1 MHIPVLQLEL
11 RLRFTLDFRQFSHL
25 EKLATLTHLY
35 LELRLPL
42 AEARR
47 AAKADLQMDSHAAG
61 LETTRL
67 SGDDYAD
74 VPGLP

>member
-1 MHIPVLQLEL
+1 MKK
-11 RLRFTLDFRQFSHL
+11 TDFHQFSRL

-35 LELRLPL
+35 LELRLPS

-47 AAKADLQMDSHAAG
+47 AAKTDLQMDSPAAG

-67 SGDDYAD
+67 SGDDDCAD
-74 VPGLP
+74 VPGLL

>member
-1 MHIPVLQLEL
+1 MKKI
-11 RLRFTLDFRQFSHL
+11 DFRQFSHL

-47 AAKADLQMDSHAAG
+47 AAKTDLQMDSLPAG
-61 LETTRL
+61 LQATPA
-67 SGDDYAD
+67 SGEDFAD